1 MSSFIR
7 SESLHAYYV
16 QSSNNIFPETS
27 EVPSNPRFESDSLR
41 RTRRSHPRSHS
52 RSFSWSCPTFCANNS
67 TESMA
72 LFSPIRVIQT
82 LTNTVNSSPRI
93 PSSPTRTH
101 VDNSRAS
108 NSSSSSHVRT
118 RGDASRG
125 HSRHSS
131 SVEIDIEDSP
141 SASASVQSTPVD
153 NNATETASRSQDQM
167 EFLGTISWL
176 EKNIP
181 FIVLL
186 LTRIMWDHRLGKTIS
201 QKVYIRLLIKQL
213 ASSR

>member
-1 MSSFIR
+1 MNTVVR
-7 SESLHAYYV
+7 SESLHAFYV

-27 EVPSNPRFESDSLR
+27 EVLSNPRFESDSLR

-52 RSFSWSCPTFCANNS
+52 RSFSWSSPTFCANNN
-67 TESMA
+67 TDSMA

-82 LTNTVNSSPRI
+82 LTNTVNSCPRI

-101 VDNSRAS
+101 VDNSRVS

-118 RGDASRG
+118 RSDASRG

-141 SASASVQSTPVD
+141 SASVQSTPVD
-153 NNATETASRSQDQM
+153 NNAATETVNRSQDQM

-176 EKNIP
+176 EKAIP

-186 LTRIMWDHRLGKTIS
+186 LTRIMWDHRLGKTKPVS
-201 QKVYIRLLIKQL
+201 VYHVRLLA
-213 ASSR
+213 AS

>member
-7 SESLHAYYV
+7 SESSHAYV
-16 QSSNNIFPETS
+16 HTNSDNNFPETS
-27 EVPSNPRFESDSLR
+27 QVLSNPRFESDSPR

-52 RSFSWSCPTFCANNS
+52 RSFSWSCPTFCVDNNND
-67 TESMA
+67 SMA

-101 VDNSRAS
+101 VDNSRVS

-118 RGDASRG
+118 RSDASRG
-125 HSRHSS
+125 HSS

-141 SASASVQSTPVD
+141 SASMQSESTPVD
-153 NNATETASRSQDQM
+153 NNATDTASRPQDQM

-176 EKNIP
+176 EKAIP

-186 LTRIMWDHRLGKTIS
+186 LTRIMWDHRLGKTSVIHWH
-201 QKVYIRLLIKQL
+201 I
-213 ASSR
+213 